1 MYARSRNLPPSPAVS
16 RRLPPSPAFCNPSK
30 LTPQPP
36 SKDLAQEWVVFHAL
50 RIIEPFHTGQGTGQS
65 AISADTEGD
74 GTGSMIDY
82 VSNNIVP
89 RAMVVDQMMLK
100 AFLQKYRFLETG
112 RVL

>member
-1 MYARSRNLPPSPAVS
+1 M
-16 RRLPPSPAFCNPSK
+16 
-30 LTPQPP
+30 
-36 SKDLAQEWVVFHAL
+36 FHAL

-65 AISADTEGD
+65 AISADMEGD